1 MSLRGFRVNI
11 ERNFFLFESTT
22 GFCNIGS
29 YVLIGP
35 EDELDGP
42 IAFTGTADSVSF
54 MIRLVID
61 D

>member
-11 ERNFFLFESTT
+11 ERNFFFFESP